1 MLSLRYMPPP
11 PLKHFVQCF
20 WYWEGVPEGTHT
32 HERLMPNGEATI
44 VFNLQDAPIR
54 IYHSDDLSRF
64 DTYGHAV
71 LSGART
77 NYFVIGTAEQE
88 RVFGIQ
94 FQPGGSFPF
103 FREPADAM
111 ENASL
116 PLEDLWRSRVEE
128 LRERMLAAPC
138 VDAMFQILEQN
149 MLAQIARPLA
159 WHPAVDYAL
168 RHFRHVP
175 HTTTIAKITEQ
186 IGLSP
191 RRFIQLFRQQVGLTP
206 KSFCR
211 VRRFQQALTT
221 VHGAKQVDWTQVA
234 LDCGYYDQAH
244 FIHDFQ
250 SFSGMTPSA
259 YLAAATPHLNHIPLV

>member
-1 MLSLRYMPPP
+1 MTSLRYKPSP
-11 PLKHFVQCF
+11 PLGNFIECL
-20 WYWEGVPEGTHT
+20 WYWEGIPEGTHT

-44 VFNLQDAPIR
+44 VFNLKDTPIR
-54 IYHSDDLSRF
+54 IYRSDDVSRF

-88 RVFGIQ
+88 RVIGIQ

-111 ENASL
+111 KNASIA
-116 PLEDLWRSRVEE
+116 LEDLWRFRVDE
-128 LRERMLAAPC
+128 LRERVLSALSVP
-138 VDAMFQILEQN
+138 AMFQVLEQD
-149 MLAQIARPLA
+149 LLDQLARPLA

-168 RHFRHVP
+168 HHFRRVP
-175 HTTTIAKITEQ
+175 NATTVACVTRR

-206 KSFCR
+206 KTFCR
-211 VRRFQQALTT
+211 VRRFQQA
-221 VHGAKQVDWTQVA
+221 
-234 LDCGYYDQAH
+234 
-244 FIHDFQ
+244 
-250 SFSGMTPSA
+250 
-259 YLAAATPHLNHIPLV
+259 

>member
-1 MLSLRYMPPP
+1 MKSLRYKPSP
-11 PLKHFVQCF
+11 PLGNFIQCL
-20 WYWEGVPEGTHT
+20 WYWEGIPEGTHT
-32 HERLMPNGEATI
+32 LERLMPNGEATI
-44 VFNLQDAPIR
+44 VFNLKDTPIR
-54 IYHSDDLSRF
+54 IYRSDDVRRF

-88 RVFGIQ
+88 RVMGIQ

-103 FREPADAM
+103 FREPADTM
-111 ENASL
+111 ENASIA
-116 PLEDLWRSRVEE
+116 LEDLWRLRVGE
-128 LRERMLAAPC
+128 LRERMLAAPNET
-138 VDAMFQILEQN
+138 ALFQILEQD
-149 MLAQIARPLA
+149 LLDQLARPLA
-159 WHPAVDYAL
+159 WHPAIDYAL
-168 RHFRHVP
+168 HYFRRLP
-175 HTTTIAKITEQ
+175 NATTVAWMTGK

-206 KSFCR
+206 KAFCR

-221 VHGAKQVDWTQVA
+221 VHGTRQVDWAQVA

-250 SFSGMTPSA
+250 SFSGMTPST
-259 YLAAATPHLNHIPLV
+259 YLAAATPHLNHVPIV